1 VTTAPTRPT
10 PRLDRQPGPAGSQ
23 PQPGWPR
30 HLDQLAF
37 GGDYNPEQWPEEV
50 WVEDVRL
57 MREIGIN
64 FVTVGVFS
72 WALLEPEP
80 GRYDFGWLDRVVDRL
95 HGAGILVDLATPTAA
110 PPAWFSRR
118 YPASLPVTRT
128 GQVLGI
134 GARESFCP
142 SSPDYRAAA
151 GRLVQRMA
159 DRYAGHPALALWHVN
174 NEYGAHVGPCYCPT
188 SEAAFRR
195 WLRSRYGD
203 LDGLNQAWGT
213 AFWGQRYGDWA
224 EVTAPRLAPM
234 PVNPAQ
240 QLDFLRFSNA
250 EYLDCYRAER
260 DLLRAATPDIPVT
273 TNFMASN
280 CKHMD
285 YWTWAGEVDIVA
297 NDHYLRAEDADN
309 HIDLAMTADL
319 TRGLAGG
326 APWLLMEHSTSAV
339 NWQPRNIAK
348 APGQLRR
355 NSLAHVARGSDSALF
370 FQWRS
375 SRSGGEKFHSAM
387 LPQAGTGSR
396 VWREVRA
403 LGTDLAAL
411 AEIRGSRVQ
420 ADVALVWDWPAW
432 WALEL
437 EYRPSTDVDYLD
449 RIRALYRTLWQAN
462 HTVDFVP
469 PAGDLSRYRLVVVPS
484 LYLTTAPAAANLR
497 GYVEAG
503 GHLLVSFFS
512 GIVDEHDA
520 VHPGPY
526 PGALRDLLGLWI
538 EEFHP
543 LRRDEHVELTAAG
556 AAGAANAAA
565 TTGTAGTANAAGTT
579 GATGP
584 AGAAGPAAGRA
595 DVWSEQVVP
604 AGCETVLAFG
614 TGPDAG
620 HPALTRHRLGAGTAW
635 YLATR
640 PDPDTLAG
648 ILDRVTTA
656 AGLATPAPAP
666 PGVEI
671 VRRCAGDT
679 SWLFLINHGADPVT
693 VPGSGRDLLTG
704 QVHER
709 AVPLPA
715 AGVAVLRE
723 PA

>member
-1 VTTAPTRPT
+1 VTTAPAKPT
-10 PRLDRQPGPAGSQ
+10 PSVDRPSGPAGSGHRS
-23 PQPGWPR
+23 GWPR
-30 HLDQLAF
+30 QLDRLAF
-37 GGDYNPEQWPEEV
+37 GGDYSPEQWPEEV
-50 WVEDVRL
+50 WTEDVRL
-57 MREIGIN
+57 MQEIGIN
-64 FVTVGVFS
+64 LVTVGVFA

-80 GRYDFGWLDRVVDRL
+80 GRYDFGWLDRVVDQL
-95 HGAGILVDLATPTAA
+95 YDAGILVDLATPTAA

-128 GQVLGI
+128 GHVLGI

-151 GRLVQRMA
+151 GSLVERMA
-159 DRYAGHPALALWHVN
+159 HRYAGHPGLALWHVN
-174 NEYGAHVGPCYCPT
+174 NEYGAHVGPCYCAT
-188 SEAAFRR
+188 SEQEFRR

-203 LDGLNQAWGT
+203 LDALNQAWGT

-224 EVTAPRLAPM
+224 EVTAPRIAPM
-234 PVNPAQ
+234 PVNPTQ

-250 EYLDCYRAER
+250 EYLDCYRVER
-260 DLLRAATPDIPVT
+260 DILRAATPDIPVT

-297 NDHYLRAEDADN
+297 NDHYLRAEDPDN
-309 HIDLAMTADL
+309 HVDLAMTADL
-319 TRGLAGG
+319 ARGLAGG

-348 APGQLRR
+348 APGELRR

-375 SRSGGEKFHSAM
+375 SRSGAEKFHSAM
-387 LPQAGTGSR
+387 LPQAGTRSR
-396 VWREVRA
+396 VWREVRT
-403 LGTDLAAL
+403 LGADLAAL

-420 ADVALVWDWPAW
+420 ADIAMVWDWPAW

-437 EYRPSTDVDYLD
+437 EYRPSSDVDYLD
-449 RIRALYRTLWQAN
+449 RIRAMYRTLWQAN
-462 HTVDFVP
+462 RTIDFVP
-469 PAGDLSRYRLVVVPS
+469 PTGDLSRYRLAVVPS
-484 LYLTTAPAAANLR
+484 LYLTGAAAAANLR
-497 GYVEAG
+497 GYVAAG
-503 GHLLVSFFS
+503 GHLFVSFFS

-543 LRRDEHVELTAAG
+543 LRRDERVELV
-556 AAGAANAAA
+556 AA
-565 TTGTAGTANAAGTT
+565 TG
-579 GATGP
+579 GP
-584 AGAAGPAAGRA
+584 ADGTGGPAEAALAQA
-595 DVWSEQVVP
+595 DVWSEHVVP
-604 AGCETVLAFG
+604 AGCDTVLSFR

-620 HPALTRHRLGAGTAW
+620 RPALTRHRHGAGTAW

-640 PDPDTLAG
+640 PDPAGLAG
-648 ILDRVTTA
+648 ILDRAAAA
-656 AGLATPAPAP
+656 AGLPAPAPAP

-671 VRRCAGDT
+671 VRRTDGNT
-679 SWLFLINHGADPVT
+679 SWLFLINHRSDPVT
-693 VPGSGRDLLTG
+693 VPGRGQDLLTG
-704 QVHER
+704 RVHDR
-709 AVPLPA
+709 AVALPP
-715 AGVAVLRE
+715 AGVAVLRQ